1 MRLIKLFMIVALMS
15 IAMGASAQFSSS
27 ERVKAVSTST
37 PVSRGWNTVY
47 FEWNPSSLNKDEDFS
62 HFTGLT
68 LGYNHAFSLTEKT
81 PLYFETGLGLQ
92 YSFSPKK
99 GGQTRI
105 WTTYVDYDAKF
116 WMLSAKIPFN
126 LTYAIQVPNHNTTLL
141 PYVGIGLRFNIVGK
155 ENENFNIEGNDFN
168 KSFNIFN
175 EDEMNQLAEVNNS
188 IWKRFQMGWQIGV
201 KARIAKKLMI
211 GAGYYHDLSEIRKDV
226 KISGGNISV
235 GCVF

>member
-1 MRLIKLFMIVALMS
+1 MRLIKFFMIVALMD
-15 IAMGASAQFSSS
+15 IAMSASAQFSSS
-27 ERVKAVSTST
+27 GYTKPASAST
-37 PVSRGWNTVY
+37 PVSNEWNTVY
-47 FEWNPSSLNKDEDFS
+47 FEWSPSSLNKDEDFS

-68 LGYNHAFSLTEKT
+68 LGYNHSFSLTNKT
-81 PLYFETGLGLQ
+81 PLYLEAGLGLQ

-105 WTTYVDYDAKF
+105 YTTYADYDAKF

-126 LTYAIQVPNHNTTLL
+126 LTYAIQVPKHNITLL
-141 PYVGIGLRFNIVGK
+141 PYAGIGLRFNIVGK

-211 GAGYYHDLSEIRKDV
+211 GAGYYRDFSEIRKGV
-226 KISGGNISV
+226 KISGGNISI
-235 GCVF
+235 GYVF